1 MVKILD
7 QELNLF
13 SLSHG
18 YTETLGVQHGKMA
31 YITDC
36 QAIPEN
42 VLADLRKAELEV
54 LLIDCLRYG
63 PHSTHLHLDQTLEYV
78 KSIRP
83 KLAVLIHMG
92 HELDYLELMAKIRM
106 RSMKNVLPAID
117 RMSFLYS

>member
-117 RMSFLYS
+117 GMSFLYS